1 MSKRTAGSTSRTSI
15 PPSPVHPLSAFITI
29 VIDRLW
35 STFEITAISPI
46 ILLTFATC
54 FVSVLLIQR
63 FIEGDDWGTSVAKG
77 VVMGIVA
84 GVPYSVIGTF
94 FGFVLLGWAGVHKI
108 ASRN

>member
-1 MSKRTAGSTSRTSI
+1 MSKRTAGSTSI
-15 PPSPVHPLSAFITI
+15 PPSPVSPLSAFITI
-29 VIDRLW
+29 VLDQLW
-35 STFEITAISPI
+35 SKFAITGPLPI
-46 ILLTFATC
+46 VILFSTC

-63 FIEGDDWGTSVAKG
+63 FISHDDWGSSVAKG

-94 FGFVLLGWAGVHKI
+94 FGIVLLGWAGVHKI

>member
-1 MSKRTAGSTSRTSI
+1 MSKRTAGSTSI
-15 PPSPVHPLSAFITI
+15 PPSPVSPLSAFITI
-29 VIDRLW
+29 VIDQLW
-35 STFEITAISPI
+35 SKFEITALLPI

-63 FIEGDDWGTSVAKG
+63 FISHDDWGSSVAKG

-94 FGFVLLGWAGVHKI
+94 FGIVLLGWAGVHKI

>member
-1 MSKRTAGSTSRTSI
+1 MSKRTAGSTSI

-46 ILLTFATC
+46 ILLTFATW
-54 FVSVLLIQR
+54 FVSVLLSQR
-63 FIEGDDWGTSVAKG
+63 FISHDDWGSSFAKG
-77 VVMGIVA
+77 VGMGIVA

-94 FGFVLLGWAGVHKI
+94 SGIVLMGWAGIHKAGELI
-108 ASRN
+108 SS